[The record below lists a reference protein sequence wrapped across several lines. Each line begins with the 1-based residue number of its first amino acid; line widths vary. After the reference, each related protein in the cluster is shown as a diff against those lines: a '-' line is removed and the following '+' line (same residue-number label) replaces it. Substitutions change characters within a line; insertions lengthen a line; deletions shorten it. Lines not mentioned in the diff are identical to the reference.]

1 MLYASVENV
10 PSSIF
15 SILIFLI
22 LQASN
27 TPWNLRV
34 LSICQN
40 WPAKL
45 FPMQWEFPF
54 YSNLFSH
61 ISQILSSMHQGTGYS
76 AKTLG
81 KSVFHYQTDWSGN
94 GLASQFWQM
103 ESALSLLVNQLK
115 IGFLANLPLL
125 FSSLVLFTCW
135 LYPIIFMWQWAAKG
149 PLCFYHRYLLACRT
163 LYQSPSACSP
173 TWQIPDLILQF
184 LIPSRKWEDGECLI
198 WQTPLEEYWCLSF
211 KQPSKLRPFWL
222 PWRLKFWS
230 WRLDL

>member
-27 TPWNLRV
+27 TPWNLRA
-34 LSICQN
+34 LSICHN
-40 WPAKL
+40 WPGKL
-45 FPMQWEFPF
+45 FPTQWEFPF

-135 LYPIIFMWQWAAKG
+135 LFHNFHVTVSCKRPIV
-149 PLCFYHRYLLACRT
+149 LL
-163 LYQSPSACSP
+163 SS
-173 TWQIPDLILQF
+173 
-184 LIPSRKWEDGECLI
+184 
-198 WQTPLEEYWCLSF
+198 LSF
-211 KQPSKLRPFWL
+211 GL
-222 PWRLKFWS
+222 PHTVPVSQCL
-230 WRLDL
+230 